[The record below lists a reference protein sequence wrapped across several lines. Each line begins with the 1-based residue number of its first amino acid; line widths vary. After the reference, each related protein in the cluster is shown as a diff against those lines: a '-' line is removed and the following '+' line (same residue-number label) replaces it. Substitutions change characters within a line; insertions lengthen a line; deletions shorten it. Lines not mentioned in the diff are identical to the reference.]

1 MAEHKRTAGI
11 ELLRTVAMVM
21 VVIMHF
27 LRESDSLLVAGE
39 GSLFI
44 GSFGAVFLE
53 AFCIAAVNTYV
64 LISGYFGSEQGFRLS
79 KVLFFPCQIWFYSL
93 LIPVVL
99 TIFRVPTLAT
109 EMGVYG
115 VIQYILPI
123 ETESYWFATA
133 YFLLLL
139 VMPLLN
145 VAVKNLPRKQLRL
158 TLGVLLLI
166 ACGIKSVCPIHL
178 AFDRYG
184 YDLFWFICLYLT
196 GAYLKKYGGGAL
208 ERMATGIYLGSCLV
222 IGVITLGMWY
232 ATFYIDGA
240 AYYFSVPFH
249 YNFVFC
255 LTAAIGLFYIFL
267 KLELKE
273 GKVTE
278 TIRHAGKYAFGIYLF
293 HEHPDIRHQWYPFLR
308 GLINPSG
315 RDGTAMVLL
324 ELLFCVLVLF
334 ATGLIIEWVRTHVG
348 KGIAIFLRKK
358 AG

>member
-1 MAEHKRTAGI
+1 MTEHKRIAGI
-11 ELLRTVAMVM
+11 ELLRVVAMIM

-27 LRESDSLLVAGE
+27 LRESDSLLTAGE
-39 GSLFI
+39 GSLTI

-53 AFCIAAVNTYV
+53 ALCIAAVNVYV
-64 LISGYFGSEQGFRLS
+64 LISGYFGCEQGFRLS
-79 KVLFFPCQIWFYSL
+79 RVILFPCQIWFYSL

-99 TIFRVPTLAT
+99 TILRVPTLAV

-115 VIQYILPI
+115 VIQYILPL

-145 VAVKNLPRKQLRL
+145 AAVKNLSRKQFRL
-158 TLGVLLLI
+158 TLGMLFLI
-166 ACGIKSVCPIHL
+166 ACGVKSVCPIHL

-184 YDLFWFICLYLT
+184 YDLLWFICLYLT
-196 GAYLKKYGGGAL
+196 GAYLKKYGGGVA
-208 ERMATGIYLGSCLV
+208 ERMAAGVYLGSCMI
-222 IGVITLGMWY
+222 IGLIALGMWY
-232 ATFYIDGA
+232 VTFHIDGA

-255 LTAAIGLFYIFL
+255 LTAAIGLFYLFL

-278 TIRHAGKYAFGIYLF
+278 MIRRAGKYAFGIYLF

-308 GLINPSG
+308 GLVNSSG
-315 RDGTAMVLL
+315 RKGTGMMLL
-324 ELLFCVLVLF
+324 ELFFCVLVLF
-334 ATGLIIEWVRTHVG
+334 AAGLIIEWVRTRIG
-348 KGIAIFLRKK
+348 KGMTILLKRK